1 MRMVKAVVMDEA
13 AVGRA
18 VSRIAH
24 EIIERN
30 NGTDRVVLLGIRR
43 RGVPI
48 ARRIAENIQRF
59 EGSLVPVGELD
70 IMLYRDDL
78 TAIADMPR
86 VSKSNVPF
94 SVTDKCVVVVD
105 DVIYTGRTARA
116 AIDAIFSM
124 GRPSMIQLA
133 VLVDRGH
140 RELPIRADYV
150 GKNIPTSHSEIIAV
164 QMPEYDGDTAVK
176 ILSAE

>member
-1 MRMVKAVVMDEA
+1 MVKAVVMDEA

-59 EGSLVPVGELD
+59 EGSLIPVGELD